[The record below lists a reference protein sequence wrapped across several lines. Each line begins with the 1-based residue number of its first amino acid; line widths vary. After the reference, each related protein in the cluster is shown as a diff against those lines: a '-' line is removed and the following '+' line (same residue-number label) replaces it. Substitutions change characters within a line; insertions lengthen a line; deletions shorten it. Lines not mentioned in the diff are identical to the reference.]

1 MKSISSFI
9 TKVVKSNSIF
19 QKVLEDYVK
28 NEPFTLDQSV
38 LTGKL
43 EGKIFIIFKKYFLN
57 ELKAVAAE
65 LREAA
70 EEIRTKGESGNLGKN
85 GIGFYTDSGKFEK
98 NPDA

>member
-1 MKSISSFI
+1 MNFLPPFI
-9 TKVVKSNSIF
+9 TKVVKINSIF

-43 EGKIFIIFKKYFLN
+43 EGKIFIIFKKYLIN

-70 EEIRTKGESGNLGKN
+70 EEIRTKGKSGNLGKN